1 MEKVIRFI
9 KTNSLLKKGDF
20 VVVGLSG
27 GADSVY
33 LLRVLC
39 ALRKDMDLTLL
50 AVHVNHQLREDAA
63 EDQRFAEN
71 LCRDFK
77 VPLRIVSAD
86 VRAAAQKN
94 KMSLEEA
101 GREIRYAAFYEE
113 LKGKEAGKIA
123 VAHHQN
129 DQAETFLFR
138 AVRGT
143 GLNGAGAMRA
153 ADFPVIRPLLCMTK
167 REIQKELERIGQEW
181 VEDASNEDTA
191 YARNQIRKNT
201 IPSLEAVNEKAVEH
215 IASLTQD
222 LQEVEAFLRE
232 KIKEAYQNVAEDQC
246 GRKIIDIKQ
255 LKSQHPWLQKQ
266 IVKKALEET
275 AGRKKDIEKRH
286 ILSVLKLA
294 DRETGKRLS
303 LPYQV
308 IAEKS
313 YHQLSLKKEEE
324 RKHGKNEPK
333 GCLLQEEIKDFLNIS
348 EKDCIKIIDY
358 DRIEKGIQLRCREPG
373 DFFTFGP
380 LEKKKSLSRY
390 FIDEKV
396 PRELRDQIPLAAD
409 GSHIVWII
417 GKRLSSHYEVSEST
431 KHYLKLEFKGE
442 GDEVHAEDQRT
453 DF

>member
-215 IASLTQD
+215 I
-222 LQEVEAFLRE
+222 
-232 KIKEAYQNVAEDQC
+232 
-246 GRKIIDIKQ
+246 
-255 LKSQHPWLQKQ
+255 
-266 IVKKALEET
+266 
-275 AGRKKDIEKRH
+275 
-286 ILSVLKLA
+286 
-294 DRETGKRLS
+294 
-303 LPYQV
+303 
-308 IAEKS
+308 
-313 YHQLSLKKEEE
+313 
-324 RKHGKNEPK
+324 
-333 GCLLQEEIKDFLNIS
+333 
-348 EKDCIKIIDY
+348 
-358 DRIEKGIQLRCREPG
+358 
-373 DFFTFGP
+373 
-380 LEKKKSLSRY
+380 
-390 FIDEKV
+390 
-396 PRELRDQIPLAAD
+396 
-409 GSHIVWII
+409 
-417 GKRLSSHYEVSEST
+417 
-431 KHYLKLEFKGE
+431 
-442 GDEVHAEDQRT
+442 
-453 DF
+453 